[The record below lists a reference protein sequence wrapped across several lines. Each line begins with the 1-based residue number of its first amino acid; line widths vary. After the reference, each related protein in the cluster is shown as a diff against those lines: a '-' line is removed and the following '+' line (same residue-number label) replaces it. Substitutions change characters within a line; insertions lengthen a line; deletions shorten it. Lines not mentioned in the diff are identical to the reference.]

1 MSGIHVYN
9 LTKEEHTGDNTFYCG
24 RGSVLG
30 NPFTDIKDRETKA
43 KFIVKTREEAISQ
56 YSSYFDAMYGSN
68 VRFTA
73 AVDKIYEKYK
83 SGCDVFLGCY
93 CKPLECHCDVI
104 VKKLR
109 NRLIKEKVENIKKN
123 TNI

>member
-9 LTKEEHTGDNTFYCG
+9 LTKEEHSGDCTFYCG
-24 RGSVLG
+24 RGSALG
-30 NPFTDIKDRETKA
+30 NPFTPIKSKETKA
-43 KFIVKTREEAISQ
+43 KFIVKSREEAISR
-56 YSSYFDAMYGSN
+56 YLSYFDAMYGSN
-68 VRFTA
+68 VKFTA
-73 AVDKIYEKYK
+73 AVDEIYKKYK
-83 SGCDVFLGCY
+83 DGKDVFLGCY
-93 CKPLECHCDVI
+93 CAPLECHCDVI